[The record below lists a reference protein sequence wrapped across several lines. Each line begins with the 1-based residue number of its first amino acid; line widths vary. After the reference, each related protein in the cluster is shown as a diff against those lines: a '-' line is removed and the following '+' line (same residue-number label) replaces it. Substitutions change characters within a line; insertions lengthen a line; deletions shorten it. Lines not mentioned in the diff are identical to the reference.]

1 MKLLQKWIRNVLVV
15 LVSVVTFGIV
25 TPAFAYDE
33 QVLEDKGSK
42 RDVIESIN
50 SLVFNTVDEEIDIET
65 EAENTIITVTED
77 HVSNLVK
84 DGQTQVLKKFGPRIG
99 EVLADEFEEMI
110 LPQMEE
116 AIRQVTLQFDDDQLA
131 FLTVTENPGKGLS
144 EKIFHLRNT
153 LTNEDIIRFHVRR
166 DHPPQQGYWFN
177 FHYHTYHDDFE
188 THYELGNLYWAKNTP
203 PKWMS

>member
-1 MKLLQKWIRNVLVV
+1 VKLLQKWIRNVLVV

-25 TPAFAYDE
+25 TPTFAYDE

-177 FHYHTYHDDFE
+177 FHYHTYHDDFV

>member
-1 MKLLQKWIRNVLVV
+1 MKILQKWIRNVLVV
-15 LVSVVTFGIV
+15 LVSVVTFGMV
-25 TPAFAYDE
+25 TPTFAYDE
-33 QVLEDKGSK
+33 QAIEEKNSK

-50 SLVFNTVDEEIDIET
+50 SLVFETIDEQTKT
-65 EAENTIITVTED
+65 EDTIISVTED
-77 HVSNLVK
+77 YVANLVK

-99 EVLADEFEEMI
+99 EVLADEFEEVI

-116 AIRQVTLQFDDDQLA
+116 AIRQVTLQFDDDQIA
-131 FLTVTENPGKGLS
+131 FLTVTENLGKGLS
-144 EKIFHLRNT
+144 EKIFHLRNK

-177 FHYHTYHDDFE
+177 FHYHTYHDDFV

-203 PKWMS
+203 PQWMS